1 MVFVLDKVLKFLIP
15 SHRQAHYDEYYTIGL
30 LGYPMLYNLHV
41 VDLRRRRTAPTT
53 AHSCC
58 NHLAYPENNSVTW
71 WFYTTYKHS
80 IRKKC
85 TVHYITSLLKE
96 VFMKCI
102 PDGYS
107 VRVRHLSPVEQ
118 EVLKML
124 KMLTDLVTG
133 VSALLVVRQVTA
145 IETAGVAVSCGV

>member
-1 MVFVLDKVLKFLIP
+1 
-15 SHRQAHYDEYYTIGL
+15 
-30 LGYPMLYNLHV
+30 
-41 VDLRRRRTAPTT
+41 
-53 AHSCC
+53 
-58 NHLAYPENNSVTW
+58 
-71 WFYTTYKHS
+71 
-80 IRKKC
+80 
-85 TVHYITSLLKE
+85 
-96 VFMKCI
+96 MKCI

-118 EVLKML
+118 EVL

>member
-1 MVFVLDKVLKFLIP
+1 
-15 SHRQAHYDEYYTIGL
+15 
-30 LGYPMLYNLHV
+30 
-41 VDLRRRRTAPTT
+41 
-53 AHSCC
+53 
-58 NHLAYPENNSVTW
+58 
-71 WFYTTYKHS
+71 
-80 IRKKC
+80 
-85 TVHYITSLLKE
+85 
-96 VFMKCI
+96 MKCI